1 MGRGD
6 CEGWLYKRKEKDR
19 KLAKNWTKR
28 WCVLKNANM
37 YYYKSKEVGT
47 PGVLVLHQE
56 AQGDK
61 MADLVRGTGIRWQT
75 LLG

>member
-47 PGVLVLHQE
+47 PGVLLLHHQ
-56 AQGDK
+56 
-61 MADLVRGTGIRWQT
+61 ADWWVHPAAFCCTTRQTGGPQ
-75 LLG
+75 